1 MLRDTQFIIYTFSVD
16 SWSYKYQ
23 QAFIYL
29 AIGYTFVLHSIQD
42 GMRSS
47 VDFWNISSFI
57 LLFQKTLFRCN
68 NKIKQINCKQ

>member
-1 MLRDTQFIIYTFSVD
+1 MLRDTQFIIYTYSVN

-23 QAFIYL
+23 QAFVYL

-47 VDFWNISSFI
+47 VDF
-57 LLFQKTLFRCN
+57 
-68 NKIKQINCKQ
+68 